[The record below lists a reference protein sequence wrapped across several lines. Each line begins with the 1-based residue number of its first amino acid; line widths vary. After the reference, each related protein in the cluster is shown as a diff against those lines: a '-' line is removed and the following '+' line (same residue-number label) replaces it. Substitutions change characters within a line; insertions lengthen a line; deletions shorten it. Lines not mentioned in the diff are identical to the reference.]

1 MQYDT
6 STVGFEREVSVE
18 AEAESMSALLA
29 EWLTELLLLKQEAD
43 FIPGDF
49 IVVEVGD
56 PPVKRYGANKLRVRG
71 TARGRM
77 AGDWLVL
84 ERDAPARLDSD
95 DVEVTIGKRTAE
107 ATIVLRFA

>member
-18 AEAESMSALLA
+18 AEADSMNALLA
-29 EWLTELLLLKQEAD
+29 EWLTELLMLKQEAD

-56 PPVKRYGANKLRVRG
+56 PPVKRYGATKLRVRG

-84 ERDAPARLDSD
+84 EQDAPVRVDSG
-95 DVEVTIGKRTAE
+95 DVEVTIGKRSSE
-107 ATIVLRFA
+107 ATITLHVA